1 MIPLWGFASPNANRW
16 APLLTNI
23 WPVAADR
30 QLSVEAPMLAASKRG
45 GLKMSSLYAV
55 IRTRGPKWDRQTP
68 MREQA
73 LWREHAIFVD
83 GLEAEGVLRLAGPL
97 EGGDDVLIIC
107 RGESAESVEA
117 RLAQDPWTG
126 ADMLHTTRISP
137 WNMLVGE
144 LE

>member
-1 MIPLWGFASPNANRW
+1 
-16 APLLTNI
+16 
-23 WPVAADR
+23 
-30 QLSVEAPMLAASKRG
+30 
-45 GLKMSSLYAV
+45 MSGLYAV

-83 GLEAEGVLRLAGPL
+83 GLEADGVLRLAGPL

-107 RGESAESVEA
+107 RGESPEAVEA
-117 RLAQDPWTG
+117 RLAEDPWTA

-137 WNMLVGE
+137 WNMLVGA